1 MKLNVCL
8 VAAVILFHAT
18 QAALFRQTSY
28 TYDRHDGE
36 LRFIAKFGIQEYT
49 QVELRGTF
57 NNRTAT
63 NESVTFAFV
72 PYETW
77 SELNRLLV
85 PSNNCSSMAN
95 LTSMI
100 AHHWSV
106 PGNVSDTISDNTE
119 TEYWF
124 LVFLGYVYV
133 DARSPW
139 QKASG
144 TQFDYEITL
153 TNVPS
158 DVFTQQFSYDMK
170 GVAIVTMVA
179 TFTYLVLLAFQVAF
193 STYSCV
199 CLKTRLHLLVKL
211 FASLLLLELVGHG
224 FQLAHMGVYTQ
235 DGVGLAPLGHVGAG
249 LVILGNCFLV
259 LLFLLISRGWQLT
272 KAVLHYKIVT
282 FVLWALY
289 VVFSAIF
296 FAWMVMYQEV
306 YTACVDSPYQSWAA
320 WLYQAYRILLLPYCL
335 YELWHSYRQENDPL
349 VQNVYRLFAMSFVV
363 WFGYLPITVGVLHAV
378 NLLEWTRVILSASLF
393 FDLAANFILVIL
405 FCPLWSDY
413 YFQFNSHLNT
423 IVSAKRYTELN
434 PLTSVFSNLF

>member
-296 FAWMVMYQEV
+296 FAWMVV
-306 YTACVDSPYQSWAA
+306 SSLPHHLPTLSLTPT
-320 WLYQAYRILLLPYCL
+320 LLPHNHTLHHHTLTLLSPLSHVPPTLSSTPHPTHHPPTLTHPTLALITPTLTHSSSHYHTHHTPTPHPILALITHPLSLLIPLSHSSPTHSPTPCL
-335 YELWHSYRQENDPL
+335 C
-349 VQNVYRLFAMSFVV
+349 V
-363 WFGYLPITVGVLHAV
+363 WLKRF
-378 NLLEWTRVILSASLF
+378 LS
-393 FDLAANFILVIL
+393 
-405 FCPLWSDY
+405 
-413 YFQFNSHLNT
+413 T
-423 IVSAKRYTELN
+423 IVVN
-434 PLTSVFSNLF
+434 